1 VIAEVTNGTGTI
13 KWRVQCG
20 EERTKTSLADEN
32 EKRVDVR
39 EGKQV

>member
-20 EERTKTSLADEN
+20 EERTKISLADVN
-32 EKRVDVR
+32 ERCVDVR

>member
-1 VIAEVTNGTGTI
+1 VIAEVTNGTETI

-20 EERTKTSLADEN
+20 EERTKTSLEDEN
-32 EKRVDVR
+32 ERCVDVW